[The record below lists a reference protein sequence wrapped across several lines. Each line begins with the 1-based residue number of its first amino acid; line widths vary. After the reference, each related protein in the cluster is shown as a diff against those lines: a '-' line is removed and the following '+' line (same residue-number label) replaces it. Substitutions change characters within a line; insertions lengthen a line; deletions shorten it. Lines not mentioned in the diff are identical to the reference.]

1 MSEHPQMAKLFLVQS
16 KWDKFNVENQR
27 NKEIIMAL
35 ENEVRQ
41 LQKQNNELSLAKTI
55 VLRDSSASEPTDQLD
70 NTLVDMS
77 IK

>member
-1 MSEHPQMAKLFLVQS
+1 
-16 KWDKFNVENQR
+16 
-27 NKEIIMAL
+27 MAL

-55 VLRDSSASEPTDQLD
+55 VLQDSFASDPNDQLD